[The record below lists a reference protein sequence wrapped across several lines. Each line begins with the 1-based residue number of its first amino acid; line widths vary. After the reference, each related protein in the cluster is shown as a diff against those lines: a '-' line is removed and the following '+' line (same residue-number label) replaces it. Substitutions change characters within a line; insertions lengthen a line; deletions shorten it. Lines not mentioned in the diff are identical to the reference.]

1 MKTGN
6 VKYSIKLV
14 SEKHPH
20 HGYHSGYDIL
30 ERYLGVPVHHPAS
43 ERPLLSLLF
52 RLIPPRLVNRI
63 VIRGGVQYYWKPR
76 LFDEVCL
83 MAEWMLQGKRIY
95 HFLYGEN
102 GYRYLGLMKQFKRN
116 RIICTF
122 HLPPTKFLDIYS
134 VTRHLKRLDGII
146 VLASHMVDFFSR
158 FVPRERI
165 FFVPHGVDTDFFC
178 PHKSAPDPADM
189 PFCLFVGQYL
199 RDFQTLKSVIE
210 RINDQNRGIRFVLVT
225 PPEKHGLFDGLRN
238 IELLS
243 GVSEEQL
250 RDLYRNAALLLM
262 PLEDAVANN
271 AIMEAMAC
279 GLPIVTNDTG
289 GIRDYVDTE
298 FALLRAK
305 GDSSA
310 MAEATLS
317 LCADTPRRARMQ
329 EAARAQAL
337 KFDWKI
343 IADHI
348 AQVYERVAGF

>member
-1 MKTGN
+1 MIKT
-6 VKYSIKLV
+6 KQLPRKP
-14 SEKHPH
+14 ET
-20 HGYHSGYDIL
+20 
-30 ERYLGVPVHHPAS
+30 AS
-43 ERPLLSLLF
+43 R
-52 RLIPPRLVNRI
+52 
-63 VIRGGVQYYWKPR
+63 
-76 LFDEVCL
+76 
-83 MAEWMLQGKRIY
+83 
-95 HFLYGEN
+95 
-102 GYRYLGLMKQFKRN
+102 
-116 RIICTF
+116 
-122 HLPPTKFLDIYS
+122 
-134 VTRHLKRLDGII
+134 
-146 VLASHMVDFFSR
+146 
-158 FVPRERI
+158 
-165 FFVPHGVDTDFFC
+165 
-178 PHKSAPDPADM
+178 
-189 PFCLFVGQYL
+189 
-199 RDFQTLKSVIE
+199 
-210 RINDQNRGIRFVLVT
+210 
-225 PPEKHGLFDGLRN
+225 
-238 IELLS
+238 LS

-317 LCADTPRRARMQ
+317 LCADTPRRARMR